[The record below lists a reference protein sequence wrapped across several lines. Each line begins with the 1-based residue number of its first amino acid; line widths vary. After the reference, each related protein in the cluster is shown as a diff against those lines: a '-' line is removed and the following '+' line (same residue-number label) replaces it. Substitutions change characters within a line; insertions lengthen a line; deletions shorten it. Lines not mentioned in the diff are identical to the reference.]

1 MVAEWPE
8 PRQQISE
15 QRWERHRMR
24 RFTLDKAHAKQEV
37 VL

>member
-1 MVAEWPE
+1 MVTAWLEST
-8 PRQQISE
+8 QISQ

-24 RFTLDKAHAKQEV
+24 RFVLDRAHAKQEV